1 MKAKPLLSASVELEV
16 QFFDVDSMRV
26 VWHGNYVK
34 YLEMA
39 RCKLLKSFDYDYLQ
53 MEESGYVWPIVDMRL
68 KYVASAKLT
77 DRIVIEANLVEFETR
92 MKIDYVVRDKASG
105 QVLTKA
111 YTIQVA
117 VDIGSGEMSFETPK
131 CVVDKLSPFID
142 SLAKSK
148 STN

>member
-1 MKAKPLLSASVELEV
+1 MKAKPLLSTSIELEV

-39 RCKLLKSFDYDYLQ
+39 RCELLKLFDYNYLQ
-53 MEESGYVWPIVDMRL
+53 MEQSGYIWPIVDMRL
-68 KYVASAKLT
+68 KYVASAKLSEW
-77 DRIVIEANLVEFETR
+77 IIIEANLVEFETR

-111 YTIQVA
+111 HTIQVA
-117 VDIGSGEMSFETPK
+117 VDISSGEMSFETPQ
-131 CVVDKLSPFID
+131 CVIDKLSLF
-142 SLAKSK
+142 LVG
-148 STN
+148 